1 MLFSITPLPE
11 RTGPDGDRS
20 ECQERC
26 RAAAARQAPL
36 IATQGAGK
44 HADVTFRVKG
54 EVFASSHLVPAA
66 SLGPGGRGIL
76 LAPIARIASVPTKLH
91 KIRQG
96 KKKIAEIEVVTD
108 PAEAAEQAGLRY
120 VSDESPGYT
129 RRRRGKKFV
138 YFDTEGK
145 AIRDETR
152 ILRLNRLAI
161 PPAYTDV
168 WICPLSHGHLQATG
182 RDDRGRKQY
191 RYHERWREER
201 DENKYEK
208 MVAFGQ
214 ALPKIRR
221 RIKRDLQRRGLPR
234 EKVLAT
240 VVQLLEKT
248 FIRVGN
254 QEYARENKSFGLTTM
269 RNHHVDVKGA
279 RLRFRFRGKSGQE
292 HDIGTED
299 KRVARIVKKLQ
310 ELPGQEVFQYLD
322 EKGVRHQVTSDDVNQ
337 YLQEITGEKY
347 TAKDFRTWAGTVMA
361 AMALQAQEPF
371 ENKEEAKRNVKA
383 AIGAVAKMLGN
394 TPAICRKCYVHP
406 AVFET
411 YLDGNLIEGMKK
423 KAEQTLKDSMGG
435 LRSEEGAI
443 LAFLQERLKKK

>member
-1 MLFSITPLPE
+1 MP
-11 RTGPDGDRS
+11 RS
-20 ECQERC
+20 L
-26 RAAAARQAPL
+26 RQ
-36 IATQGAGK
+36 
-44 HADVTFRVKG
+44 
-54 EVFASSHLVPAA
+54 
-66 SLGPGGRGIL
+66 
-76 LAPIARIASVPTKLH
+76 
-91 KIRQG
+91 IRQE
-96 KKKIAEIEVVTD
+96 KKKIAEIEVVTA
-108 PAEAAEQAGLRY
+108 PEEAAEEAGLRY
-120 VSDESPGYT
+120 VSDERAGYT

-138 YFDTEGK
+138 YFDTDGK
-145 AIRDETR
+145 AITDETR
-152 ILRLNRLAI
+152 VLRLNRLAI

-168 WICPLSHGHLQATG
+168 WICPSPNGHLQATG

-208 MVAFGQ
+208 MVVFGQ

-221 RIKRDLQRRGLPR
+221 RIKRDLRRRGLPR

-269 RNHHVDVKGA
+269 RDRHVNVKGA

-299 KRVARIVKKLQ
+299 RRVATIVKKLQ

-322 EKGVRHQVTSDDVNQ
+322 EEGARHKITSEDVNS
-337 YLQEITGEKY
+337 YLQAITGEKF

-361 AMALQAQEPF
+361 AMALGAQEPF
-371 ENKEEAKRNVKA
+371 ENKSEAKKNVKA
-383 AIGAVAKMLGN
+383 AIGAVAKILGN

-406 AVFET
+406 AVLET
-411 YLDGNLIEGMKK
+411 YLDGDLIEGLKRK
-423 KAEQTLKDSMGG
+423 TEQTLSESLDD
-435 LRSEEGAI
+435 LRAEEAAV
-443 LAFLQERLKKK
+443 LTFLQERLAKK